1 MKRKIQL
8 LLIMGPLLGMLVIC
22 QRQID
27 GYHESASGAVTFEQR
42 VIDSDM
48 AGDCKM
54 VGDIDGDGFLDLV
67 VGGMPGE
74 NLKWYHYPSW
84 NKTQIAVPDT
94 EFTTDGE
101 LGDVDG
107 DGDLDIVVPDG
118 NASDNLKWF
127 ENPLP
132 GGNPFNGSAWTKHS
146 VGSIGSW
153 GKDVELADFDDDGR
167 LDIATRSDTAVMI
180 FFQISP
186 NTWGKKTFSGLS
198 IGDEGMASGD
208 IDKDNDVDL
217 VLRGTWLRN
226 PGGTSAQTL
235 SNWSEYKIGSADST
249 FKALVVD
256 LNQDGRMDVLFS
268 SSEGTADV
276 EWWTPSTNDPTESW
290 TSQTIVDS
298 VNKCHTLQ
306 AADMDNDGDMD
317 VVVAQMHTSN
327 GKEVM
332 IYHNLNGEATL
343 WQKQVVAT
351 TGLHNGVLADIG
363 SDGDHDIFGS
373 NWTGN
378 PPVYLWENQFNPW
391 LDKWTY
397 IQVDDSREKY
407 NDDFKFFGLA
417 MGDLT
422 GDGYGDIV
430 SGSYFYR
437 NPGGDMT
444 GSWLRVT
451 LPNQVDAMLIVD
463 VDGDKRGDIIAEK
476 LPDIY
481 WLEATDPQGS
491 SWNAIQIGTVP
502 PNDFY
507 PNGQGYTLAQIV
519 PGERPEILLAG
530 GTSEIYYFEIPEN
543 PRAGNWPRTLITSE
557 ATDED
562 IGVGDIDG
570 DGDIDIAAGVTG
582 GDKVAWWEN
591 PGDGTGNWTDHHI
604 GTIAD
609 ENFPDRFALVDINGD
624 ERLDLVLSEEN
635 SGTKPDASVY
645 WFQQPENPTSSSWT
659 RHTVVTQYTTN
670 GMDAADMDGD
680 GDVDIIT
687 GEHRGT
693 EKVAIWENV
702 NHGSSWVEHVVTT
715 GKESHLGARV
725 VDLDGDGDLEIVS
738 IAWDD
743 YQFLHLWRNDAPV
756 LTPSVG
762 LPVRRLKEFKT
773 DVVFYPPGWPFSGF
787 RH

>member
-1 MKRKIQL
+1 MKRKIQI
-8 LLIMGPLLGMLVIC
+8 LLIMGPLLGMLVMC

-54 VGDIDGDGFLDLV
+54 VGDIDGDGFPDLV

-118 NASDNLKWF
+118 DEGDNLVWF

-132 GGNPFNGSAWTKHS
+132 GGDPFNGSAWTRHT
-146 VGSIGSW
+146 VGAIDNW
-153 GKDVELADFDDDGR
+153 GKDVELADFDSDDR
-167 LDIATRSDTAVMI
+167 LDIATRRDTAVMI
-180 FFQISP
+180 FFQTSL
-186 NTWGKKTFSGLS
+186 NTWSRKTFSGLS
-198 IGDEGMASGD
+198 IGNEGMASGD
-208 IDKDNDVDL
+208 IDQDGDVDL

-226 PGGTSAQTL
+226 PGGTSAQTP
-235 SNWSEYKIGSADST
+235 SNWSEHTIGSADSD

-256 LNQDGRMDVLFS
+256 LNQDNKIDVLFS

-276 EWWTPSTNDPTESW
+276 QWWTPTTNDPTGSW
-290 TSQTIVDS
+290 TLHTIADS
-298 VNKCHTLQ
+298 VERAHTLQ
-306 AADMDNDGDMD
+306 AADMDNDGDVD

-332 IYHNLNGEATL
+332 IYHNLNGEATS

-351 TGLHNGVLADIG
+351 TGLHNGVVADIG
-363 SDGDHDIFGS
+363 NDGDYDIFGS

-378 PPVYLWENQFNPW
+378 PPVYLWESQLNPSP
-391 LDKWTY
+391 LDRWTY
-397 IQVDDSREKY
+397 IQVDDSRSDKA
-407 NDDFKFFGLA
+407 FGLA

-422 GDGYGDIV
+422 GDGHGDIV
-430 SGSYFYR
+430 SGPYFYR

-444 GSWLRVT
+444 GAWVRVT
-451 LPNQVDAMLIVD
+451 FPIAVDAMLIVD
-463 VDGDKRGDIIAEK
+463 VDGDDKADVIGEA
-476 LPDIY
+476 LPDVY
-481 WLEATDPQGS
+481 WLEAQDVQGN
-491 SWNAIQIGTVP
+491 SWNSTKIGTIP
-502 PNDFY
+502 KTSHQ
-507 PNGQGYTLAQIV
+507 NGQGYALAQII
-519 PGERPEILLAG
+519 PGGKLEIILAG
-530 GTSEIYYFEIPEN
+530 GSSDNEIYYFEIPSN
-543 PRAGNWPRTLITSE
+543 PEAGNWPRTQITSE
-557 ATDED
+557 ATDEG

-582 GDKVAWWEN
+582 GDNIAWWEN
-591 PGDGTGNWTDHHI
+591 PGDGTGNWTNYNI
-604 GTIAD
+604 GAIVD

-624 ERLDLVLSEEN
+624 GRLDLVVSEEN
-635 SGTKPDASVY
+635 SGTNPDASVY

-680 GDVDIIT
+680 GDIDITT

-693 EKVAIWENV
+693 EKVAVWENV
-702 NHGSSWVEHVVTT
+702 NNGSSWVEHVVAT
-715 GKESHLGARV
+715 GRESHLGARV
-725 VDLDGDGDLEIVS
+725 ADLDGDGDLEIVS

-743 YQFLHLWRNDAPV
+743 YQYLHLWRNDAPV
-756 LTPSVG
+756 LTPSVW
-762 LPVRRLKEFKT
+762 LSVILKEFHKAN
-773 DVVFYPPGWPFSGF
+773 VFFYPPKSLFSGL
-787 RH
+787 RHQGF